1 MAHEGNLKETVIQR
15 SFQDES
21 LMGVD
26 VNLSVVLGRTTLRIY
41 QLLKLGRGAVIEL
54 DHKADDAVEVLAND
68 IPIAKGDVLVPPDD
82 SKNKKVSVILTEL
95 LLSHSDNSEKATFMN
110 MKKRAQTEKDAEV
123 QGDSDKQEDLAEDM
137 RDNFDDV

>member
-95 LLSHSDNSEKATFMN
+95 LLSHSDNSEKATFM
-110 MKKRAQTEKDAEV
+110 KKSAQTEKDAEV

>member
-95 LLSHSDNSEKATFMN
+95 LLSRSDNSDKAAF
-110 MKKRAQTEKDAEV
+110 MKKRAQAEKDAEV

>member
-95 LLSHSDNSEKATFMN
+95 LLSHSDNSDKAAF
-110 MKKRAQTEKDAEV
+110 MKKRAQAEKDAEV

>member
-41 QLLKLGRGAVIEL
+41 QLLKVGRGAVIEL

-95 LLSHSDNSEKATFMN
+95 LLSRSDNSDKEAF

>member
-1 MAHEGNLKETVIQR
+1 MAQEGNLKETVIQR

-26 VNLSVVLGRTTLRIY
+26 VNLSVVLGRTTLRVY

-95 LLSHSDNSEKATFMN
+95 LLSHSNDAGVEAFL
-110 MKKRAQTEKDAEV
+110 KKRAQEKDAEV
-123 QGDSDKQEDLAEDM
+123 QGDSDKKEDLAEDM

>member
-95 LLSHSDNSEKATFMN
+95 LLSRSDNSDKAAF
-110 MKKRAQTEKDAEV
+110 MKKRAPAEKDAEV